1 MTLLSDR
8 QEPKKEHSENAG
20 HLAQAK
26 ALIRQQRTMVI
37 AISAADGPW
46 TAPVYYVYYA
56 SAFYFFS
63 NPRARHIEQSTP
75 EQSAAVSIFRD
86 SDQWQE
92 IQGLQMSGNI
102 SAVAKRSEQ
111 LKAGARFLIK
121 FPFARPFLQPGSQH
135 EGEAPALGEK
145 VRMFVFRPRSAYYV
159 NNKLGFG
166 QRVPIDLTGKA

>member
-8 QEPKKEHSENAG
+8 QEPKKELSEDAG
-20 HLAQAK
+20 HQAQAK
-26 ALIRQQRTMVI
+26 ALIRQQRTMVV

-46 TAPVYYVYYA
+46 IAPVYYVYYA
-56 SAFYFFS
+56 SGFYFFS
-63 NPRARHIEQSTP
+63 SPQARHIEQSMP

-86 SDQWQE
+86 SDQWQD

-102 SAVAKRSEQ
+102 SAIVKRSEQ

-121 FPFARPFLQPGSQH
+121 FPFARPFLRSDSQH
-135 EGEAPALGEK
+135 KSEAPALGKK

-159 NNKLGFG
+159 NNRLGFG